1 MEETIGKVGN
11 FHFFGW
17 PRFDTVR
24 LGEWMTGMIHEP
36 VYMGGKTAKHG
47 VEVSDTT
54 YVFSRMQLLKNP
66 WVFNKTHGESQMEKV
81 GSSRKIPFG
90 SR

>member
-1 MEETIGKVGN
+1 MMEETIGKVGN

-36 VYMGGKTAKHG
+36 VYRGAKTAKHG
-47 VEVSDTT
+47 VDVSGTT
-54 YVFSRMQLLKNP
+54 YYAGLITNMALKAK
-66 WVFNKTHGESQMEKV
+66 FNSVQN
-81 GSSRKIPFG
+81 RAC
-90 SR
+90 